1 MNIQANSRQIPSVIS
16 YTSDNKYNDL
26 LYSVLQQ
33 KSYHEVIN
41 GVSTRYVDKKD
52 VVFSKLCHLVD
63 LSRQKTSQK
72 FNNLIEK
79 GLVQEDPNP
88 KMKRYILNELDTT
101 VASLVPLETLRKI
114 NNALS
119 QHAISLFVYLMNRYI
134 ANGEKQ
140 FIATMNQMKD
150 FIGVAT
156 GTTSNNNI
164 ITDILEILKLIGL
177 VEWRYQWDENNK
189 KTLIVI
195 EGVRNQ
201 VKKMC

>member
-1 MNIQANSRQIPSVIS
+1 MNIQPNSRQIPSITS

-26 LYSVLQQ
+26 LYGVLQQ
-33 KSYHEVIN
+33 RSYHEVIN

-52 VVFSKLCHLVD
+52 VVFSKLCHFVG

-79 GLVQEDPNP
+79 GLIQEDPNP

-134 ANGEKQ
+134 ANGKKE
-140 FIATMNQMKD
+140 FVATMSQMKD

-156 GTTSNNNI
+156 ATSSNNNI
-164 ITDILEILKLIGL
+164 ITDILQILQLIGL
-177 VEWRYQWDENNK
+177 VQWRYQWDENSK
-189 KTLIVI
+189 KTFIVI
-195 EGVRNQ
+195 EEVRNL
-201 VKKMC
+201 VRKMC

>member
-1 MNIQANSRQIPSVIS
+1 MKIQSNSRQIPSVIS
-16 YTSDNKYNDL
+16 YTSDNRYNDL
-26 LYSVLQQ
+26 LYGVLQQ

-41 GVSTRYVDKKD
+41 GVSIRYVDKKD
-52 VVFSKLCHLVD
+52 IVFSKLCHFVG

-140 FIATMNQMKD
+140 FVATMSQMKD

-156 GTTSNNNI
+156 RTTSNNNT

-177 VEWRYQWDENNK
+177 VEWRYQWDENDK
-189 KTLIVI
+189 KTSIVI

>member
-1 MNIQANSRQIPSVIS
+1 MNIQPNSRQIPSITS

-26 LYSVLQQ
+26 LYGVLQE

-41 GVSTRYVDKKD
+41 GVSIRYVDKKD
-52 VVFSKLCHLVD
+52 VVFSKLCHFVG

-88 KMKRYILNELDTT
+88 RMKRYILNELDTT

-134 ANGEKQ
+134 ANKEKQ
-140 FIATMNQMKD
+140 FVVTMNQMKS

-164 ITDILEILKLIGL
+164 VTDILEILQLIGL
-177 VEWRYQWDENNK
+177 VQWKYQWDENNK
-189 KTLIVI
+189 KTLII
-195 EGVRNQ
+195 IGGVRNL
-201 VKKMC
+201 VRKMC

>member
-1 MNIQANSRQIPSVIS
+1 MKIQSNSRQIPSVIS
-16 YTSDNKYNDL
+16 YTSDNRYNDL
-26 LYSVLQQ
+26 LYGVLQQ

-41 GVSTRYVDKKD
+41 GVSIRYVDKKD
-52 VVFSKLCHLVD
+52 IVFSKLCHFVG

-79 GLVQEDPNP
+79 GLIQEDPNP

-140 FIATMNQMKD
+140 FVATMSQMKD

-156 GTTSNNNI
+156 RTTSNNNTV
-164 ITDILEILKLIGL
+164 TDILEILKLIGL
-177 VEWRYQWDENNK
+177 VEWRYQWDENDK
-189 KTLIVI
+189 KTSIVI

>member
-1 MNIQANSRQIPSVIS
+1 MKIQSNSRQIPSVIS
-16 YTSDNKYNDL
+16 YTSDNRYNDL

-140 FIATMNQMKD
+140 FIVTMNQMKD

-156 GTTSNNNI
+156 GTTSNNSI

-189 KTLIVI
+189 KTLIII

>member
-1 MNIQANSRQIPSVIS
+1 MKIQSNSRQIPSVIS
-16 YTSDNKYNDL
+16 YTSDNRYNDL
-26 LYSVLQQ
+26 LYGVLQQ

-41 GVSTRYVDKKD
+41 GVSIRYVDKKD
-52 VVFSKLCHLVD
+52 IVFSKLCHFVG

-79 GLVQEDPNP
+79 GLIQEDHNP

-140 FIATMNQMKD
+140 FVATMSQMKD

-156 GTTSNNNI
+156 RTTSNNNTV
-164 ITDILEILKLIGL
+164 TDILEILKLIGL
-177 VEWRYQWDENNK
+177 VEWRYQWDENDK
-189 KTLIVI
+189 KTSIVI